1 MCYIACVIQHIL
13 IGINVQTVYP
23 QLSIVHYTR
32 EMYKLFLLALVV
44 SCLFISTSYAGKWL
58 FCRIRQRTYNW
69 FHFLRHFN
77 LEFLNTLKLHILWN
91 ILKMVYK
98 IVLTIFGKLVLCSW
112 YNTECAIFIT
122 YMLRLL
128 LYNVVCNSCSS
139 CIVLLIIILLVFV
152 LCFEVLTTDWQL
164 SSKHPH

>member
-1 MCYIACVIQHIL
+1 MTRISHLSGSMCYIACVIQHIL

-23 QLSIVHYTR
+23 QFSIVHYTR

-44 SCLFISTSYAGKWL
+44 SCLCISTSYAGKWL
-58 FCRIRQRTYNW
+58 FCR
-69 FHFLRHFN
+69 
-77 LEFLNTLKLHILWN
+77 
-91 ILKMVYK
+91 MVFK